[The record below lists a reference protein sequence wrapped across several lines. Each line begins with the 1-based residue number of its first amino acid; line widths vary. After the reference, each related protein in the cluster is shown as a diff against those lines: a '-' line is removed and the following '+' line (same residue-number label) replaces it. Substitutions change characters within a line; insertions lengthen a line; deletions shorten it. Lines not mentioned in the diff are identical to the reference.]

1 MRILFSVPAYK
12 PAYRFGG
19 PILSVSALAEG
30 LVRRGHEVTV
40 FTTNSNLDE
49 DLDIL
54 TDQPMTVDG
63 VEVWYFRHRDPLHNL
78 FGRIPYLSKSGGF
91 LYAPCMRSA
100 LDARVPGVDIV
111 HTHLPFGYP
120 TYAASRAAL
129 RHRKPLFYHQ
139 RGVFDPARLR
149 FRRIKKKVFLELFEK
164 PVMRR
169 ATCLIALTAAEVS
182 SYRAL
187 GIDTATTVIPNGI
200 DTHAYRNRPRAR
212 ASDGLDIPPQAV
224 VILFMGRIHPIKG
237 ADTLLEAFLKIAAS
251 HPLAWLVVAG
261 PDEWGAEHKM
271 RARAVEAGIAD
282 RIVFTGMIEG
292 EGKKDLLARAD
303 LFCLPSAG
311 EGFSMAILEALASE
325 TAVLISPGCNFPEV
339 VDAGAGRVVANDAAD
354 LSRAI
359 ASMISDLPNL
369 RAMGVKGRAFVL
381 GHYSWERIVDK
392 TEAAYLS
399 ALDGVPNA
407 RP

>member
-1 MRILFSVPAYK
+1 VRILFAVHGYK
-12 PAYRFGG
+12 PAYRLGG
-19 PILSVSALAEG
+19 PILSVAALAEG
-30 LVRRGHEVTV
+30 LIRRGHAVTV

-49 DLDIL
+49 DLDVP
-54 TDQPMTVDG
+54 TDRPVNVDG
-63 VEVWYFRHRDPLHNL
+63 VEVWYFRHEEPLRIW
-78 FGRIPYLSKSGGF
+78 FARIPYLSKSIGF
-91 LYAPCMRSA
+91 LYAPRMRSE
-100 LDARVPGVDIV
+100 LDVCVPDVDIV
-111 HTHLPFGYP
+111 HTHLPFMYP

-129 RHRKPLFYHQ
+129 RHGKPLFYHQ

-149 FRRIKKKVFLELFEK
+149 FRRLKKRLFLELFEK

-169 ATCLIALTAAEVS
+169 ATRLIALTAAEVS

-187 GIDTATTVIPNGI
+187 GIKTPTSIIPNGI
-200 DTHAYRNRPRAR
+200 DTRAYRSQPGAR
-212 ASDGLDIPPQAV
+212 ANDRLKIPPQAV

-237 ADTLLEAFLKIAAS
+237 ADILLEAFLKIAAA

-261 PDEWGAEHKM
+261 PDEWGAEEKM
-271 RARAVEAGIAD
+271 RARALQSGIAE

-292 EGKKDLLARAD
+292 EEKKDLLARAD

-311 EGFSMAILEALASE
+311 EGFSMAILEALASG

-339 VDAGAGRVVANDAAD
+339 EDAGAGRVVPNDAAD

-359 ASMISDLPNL
+359 ALMIGDRLAL
-369 RAMGVKGRAFVL
+369 QAMGVKGRAFVL
-381 GHYSWERIVDK
+381 AHYSWDRIVEK
-392 TEAAYLS
+392 MEAAYQAALS
-399 ALDGVPNA
+399 DVPHA